1 MTGAIAMYGVVI
13 IPNLKLLAD
22 PGNVDLLNRSSIRTE
37 RDAYIKQRGGTPPDL
52 YTDPL
57 TNDERISAL
66 RIIAAT
72 NTINMV
78 FLAGI
83 ALLQATEVWIEEK
96 EKRQEQKARQEAAN
110 ELRQQLKNGEEAKK
124 DQ

>member
-1 MTGAIAMYGVVI
+1 MYGVVI

-22 PGNVDLLNRSSIRTE
+22 PANVALLNRSSIRTE
-37 RDAYIKQRGGTPPDL
+37 RDAYIKHQGGNPPDF

-57 TNDERISAL
+57 TTEERISAL

-78 FLAGI
+78 LLAGI

-96 EKRQEQKARQEAAN
+96 EKREEQKARMNAAK
-110 ELRQQLKNGEEAKK
+110 ELSQQLKESEGAKK